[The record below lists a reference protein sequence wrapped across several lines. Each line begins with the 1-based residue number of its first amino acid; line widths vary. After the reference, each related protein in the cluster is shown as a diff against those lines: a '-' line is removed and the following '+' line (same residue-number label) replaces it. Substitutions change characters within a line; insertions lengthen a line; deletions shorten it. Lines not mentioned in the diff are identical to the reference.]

1 MAKQEI
7 DKVKAAFEYHK
18 CSQLFQTSDQELF
31 LTENAA
37 KNWIAECKLEDKT
50 ILTLKNS

>member
-7 DKVKAAFEYHK
+7 DKVKEAFEYHK
-18 CSQLFQTSDQELF
+18 CSELFQTSDSELF

-37 KNWIAECKLEDKT
+37 KNWIAESKLKYKT